1 MNDDDEGN
9 LSAEMENAIFNNIN
23 DNVSSTASKNNNNIN
38 IDNHVITNIELNN
51 NKTKKVLTD
60 NVKKKGNNSKIQ
72 ITSKDSSKNN
82 VNVNK
87 NSQNLNNN
95 NASNNNNNNYMENK
109 ITNFEK
115 KIQNNNEDYQNY
127 KENDSD
133 YEEEFLDDEIDVFTD
148 KGVII
153 TRYNL
158 LQKKLKEKNLQID
171 ILRQQ
176 NAEYKKKSNNILD
189 TLKNSKDADIKDKKL
204 IELVKKNQDL
214 NLKIEKYKLKEQNL
228 QKQLNESEKKYNELQ
243 NNINTLEKNK
253 NLPVD
258 QIELNNLKKNLK
270 LNENRLTECRNK
282 LQLAK
287 EENTKLN
294 ILIRREVGDNF
305 DINRALTEKNY
316 FKPRGEIIDG
326 LKIKVK
332 NLESKLQLIENNNV
346 LNNSNI
352 NNSSTTNNNN
362 NSNIKLNV
370 IPYQTYKKDKDN
382 LSKEIENKK
391 NEIKKLNDMNS
402 KLKSRKNV
410 LEKELKDQKEQLTD
424 KIKILLEKSDND
436 EKLIT
441 AMKNELLKK
450 GVNIGN
456 YFEDATFNLNQ
467 EILKLRQQIKEK
479 DKYINNLTAMLI
491 PDKNTNVINNN
502 LNNNMNNNNNNM
514 DVDMNN
520 IMNRLAQLELENK
533 QLRNKSEETK
543 ISESLA
549 KENAKLRMKIADLED
564 KLQNK

>member
-1 MNDDDEGN
+1 M
-9 LSAEMENAIFNNIN
+9 
-23 DNVSSTASKNNNNIN
+23 
-38 IDNHVITNIELNN
+38 
-51 NKTKKVLTD
+51 
-60 NVKKKGNNSKIQ
+60 
-72 ITSKDSSKNN
+72 
-82 VNVNK
+82 
-87 NSQNLNNN
+87 
-95 NASNNNNNNYMENK
+95 
-109 ITNFEK
+109 
-115 KIQNNNEDYQNY
+115 
-127 KENDSD
+127 
-133 YEEEFLDDEIDVFTD
+133 
-148 KGVII
+148 
-153 TRYNL
+153 
-158 LQKKLKEKNLQID
+158 
-171 ILRQQ
+171 
-176 NAEYKKKSNNILD
+176 
-189 TLKNSKDADIKDKKL
+189 
-204 IELVKKNQDL
+204 
-214 NLKIEKYKLKEQNL
+214 
-228 QKQLNESEKKYNELQ
+228 
-243 NNINTLEKNK
+243 
-253 NLPVD
+253 
-258 QIELNNLKKNLK
+258 
-270 LNENRLTECRNK
+270 
-282 LQLAK
+282 
-287 EENTKLN
+287 
-294 ILIRREVGDNF
+294 
-305 DINRALTEKNY
+305 
-316 FKPRGEIIDG
+316 
-326 LKIKVK
+326 
-332 NLESKLQLIENNNV
+332 ESKLQLIENNNV

-362 NSNIKLNV
+362 NSNISLNV

-382 LSKEIENKK
+382 LNKEIENKK

-491 PDKNTNVINNN
+491 PDKNNNVIINNQNNN
-502 LNNNMNNNNNNM
+502 VNNNNNNM

-549 KENAKLRMKIADLED
+549 KENAKLRMKIAELED

>member
-1 MNDDDEGN
+1 
-9 LSAEMENAIFNNIN
+9 
-23 DNVSSTASKNNNNIN
+23 
-38 IDNHVITNIELNN
+38 
-51 NKTKKVLTD
+51 
-60 NVKKKGNNSKIQ
+60 
-72 ITSKDSSKNN
+72 
-82 VNVNK
+82 
-87 NSQNLNNN
+87 
-95 NASNNNNNNYMENK
+95 
-109 ITNFEK
+109 
-115 KIQNNNEDYQNY
+115 
-127 KENDSD
+127 
-133 YEEEFLDDEIDVFTD
+133 
-148 KGVII
+148 
-153 TRYNL
+153 
-158 LQKKLKEKNLQID
+158 
-171 ILRQQ
+171 
-176 NAEYKKKSNNILD
+176 
-189 TLKNSKDADIKDKKL
+189 
-204 IELVKKNQDL
+204 
-214 NLKIEKYKLKEQNL
+214 
-228 QKQLNESEKKYNELQ
+228 
-243 NNINTLEKNK
+243 
-253 NLPVD
+253 
-258 QIELNNLKKNLK
+258 
-270 LNENRLTECRNK
+270 
-282 LQLAK
+282 
-287 EENTKLN
+287 
-294 ILIRREVGDNF
+294 
-305 DINRALTEKNY
+305 
-316 FKPRGEIIDG
+316 
-326 LKIKVK
+326 
-332 NLESKLQLIENNNV
+332 LESKLQLIENNNV

-362 NSNIKLNV
+362 NNSNISLNV

-382 LSKEIENKK
+382 LNKEIENKK

>member
-1 MNDDDEGN
+1 
-9 LSAEMENAIFNNIN
+9 
-23 DNVSSTASKNNNNIN
+23 
-38 IDNHVITNIELNN
+38 
-51 NKTKKVLTD
+51 
-60 NVKKKGNNSKIQ
+60 
-72 ITSKDSSKNN
+72 
-82 VNVNK
+82 
-87 NSQNLNNN
+87 
-95 NASNNNNNNYMENK
+95 
-109 ITNFEK
+109 
-115 KIQNNNEDYQNY
+115 
-127 KENDSD
+127 
-133 YEEEFLDDEIDVFTD
+133 
-148 KGVII
+148 
-153 TRYNL
+153 
-158 LQKKLKEKNLQID
+158 
-171 ILRQQ
+171 
-176 NAEYKKKSNNILD
+176 
-189 TLKNSKDADIKDKKL
+189 
-204 IELVKKNQDL
+204 
-214 NLKIEKYKLKEQNL
+214 
-228 QKQLNESEKKYNELQ
+228 
-243 NNINTLEKNK
+243 
-253 NLPVD
+253 
-258 QIELNNLKKNLK
+258 
-270 LNENRLTECRNK
+270 
-282 LQLAK
+282 
-287 EENTKLN
+287 
-294 ILIRREVGDNF
+294 
-305 DINRALTEKNY
+305 
-316 FKPRGEIIDG
+316 
-326 LKIKVK
+326 
-332 NLESKLQLIENNNV
+332 LESKLQLIENNNV

-362 NSNIKLNV
+362 NNSNISLNV

-382 LSKEIENKK
+382 LNKEIENKK

-491 PDKNTNVINNN
+491 PDKNNNVIINNQNNN
-502 LNNNMNNNNNNM
+502 VNNNNNNM

>member
-1 MNDDDEGN
+1 M
-9 LSAEMENAIFNNIN
+9 
-23 DNVSSTASKNNNNIN
+23 
-38 IDNHVITNIELNN
+38 
-51 NKTKKVLTD
+51 
-60 NVKKKGNNSKIQ
+60 
-72 ITSKDSSKNN
+72 
-82 VNVNK
+82 
-87 NSQNLNNN
+87 
-95 NASNNNNNNYMENK
+95 
-109 ITNFEK
+109 
-115 KIQNNNEDYQNY
+115 
-127 KENDSD
+127 
-133 YEEEFLDDEIDVFTD
+133 
-148 KGVII
+148 
-153 TRYNL
+153 
-158 LQKKLKEKNLQID
+158 
-171 ILRQQ
+171 
-176 NAEYKKKSNNILD
+176 
-189 TLKNSKDADIKDKKL
+189 
-204 IELVKKNQDL
+204 
-214 NLKIEKYKLKEQNL
+214 
-228 QKQLNESEKKYNELQ
+228 
-243 NNINTLEKNK
+243 
-253 NLPVD
+253 
-258 QIELNNLKKNLK
+258 
-270 LNENRLTECRNK
+270 
-282 LQLAK
+282 
-287 EENTKLN
+287 
-294 ILIRREVGDNF
+294 
-305 DINRALTEKNY
+305 
-316 FKPRGEIIDG
+316 
-326 LKIKVK
+326 
-332 NLESKLQLIENNNV
+332 ESKLQLIENNNV

-362 NSNIKLNV
+362 NSNISLNV

-382 LSKEIENKK
+382 LNKEIENKK

-491 PDKNTNVINNN
+491 PDKNNNVIINNQ
-502 LNNNMNNNNNNM
+502 NNNMNNNNNNM

>member
-1 MNDDDEGN
+1 M
-9 LSAEMENAIFNNIN
+9 
-23 DNVSSTASKNNNNIN
+23 
-38 IDNHVITNIELNN
+38 
-51 NKTKKVLTD
+51 
-60 NVKKKGNNSKIQ
+60 
-72 ITSKDSSKNN
+72 
-82 VNVNK
+82 
-87 NSQNLNNN
+87 
-95 NASNNNNNNYMENK
+95 
-109 ITNFEK
+109 
-115 KIQNNNEDYQNY
+115 
-127 KENDSD
+127 
-133 YEEEFLDDEIDVFTD
+133 
-148 KGVII
+148 
-153 TRYNL
+153 
-158 LQKKLKEKNLQID
+158 
-171 ILRQQ
+171 
-176 NAEYKKKSNNILD
+176 
-189 TLKNSKDADIKDKKL
+189 
-204 IELVKKNQDL
+204 
-214 NLKIEKYKLKEQNL
+214 
-228 QKQLNESEKKYNELQ
+228 
-243 NNINTLEKNK
+243 
-253 NLPVD
+253 
-258 QIELNNLKKNLK
+258 
-270 LNENRLTECRNK
+270 
-282 LQLAK
+282 
-287 EENTKLN
+287 
-294 ILIRREVGDNF
+294 
-305 DINRALTEKNY
+305 
-316 FKPRGEIIDG
+316 
-326 LKIKVK
+326 
-332 NLESKLQLIENNNV
+332 ESKLQLIENNNV

-362 NSNIKLNV
+362 NSNISLNV

-382 LSKEIENKK
+382 LNKEIENKK

-424 KIKILLEKSDND
+424 KIKILLEKSDKD

-491 PDKNTNVINNN
+491 PDKNNNVIINNQNNN
-502 LNNNMNNNNNNM
+502 VNNNNNNM